1 MKALRFLF
9 FLFVVVV
16 FHGYASGEVINYTY
30 DATGRITKVKY
41 SNGSY
46 IEYTYDKVGNRLS
59 ETVGT
64 SVAGIESDPVSEPWE
79 ADEIDNVAGSGT
91 DALDDD
97 GLKDGNESNGNTNED
112 RD

>member
-1 MKALRFLF
+1 MKAVRFLF
-9 FLFVVVV
+9 VLFVVVV
-16 FHGYASGEVINYTY
+16 FHGYASGEVVNYTY

-64 SVAGIESDPVSEPWE
+64 SVAGMESDPVFDPWE
-79 ADEIDNVAGSGT
+79 ADEIESVSGNGT

-97 GLKDGNESNGNTNED
+97 GLKDGYDPIDNTNED